1 MTFPRE
7 AACSK
12 FGGRITNSSAGV
24 PSVVRRNEEAFSG
37 TSWEDFG
44 DAGEAL
50 RPPDLASAAGCR
62 LLSKC
67 NPTATECAQIF
78 PHSRDSRQVQTF
90 SMSMGPLM
98 TSPARKEV
106 SPVATTPRRSGGDQ
120 LELRT

>member
-12 FGGRITNSSAGV
+12 FGGRIRNNSAGA
-24 PSVVRRNEEAFSG
+24 PSVARRSEGAFSG
-37 TSWEDFG
+37 AGWVELG
-44 DAGEAL
+44 DTGEAL
-50 RPPDLASAAGCR
+50 RAPGFVGAAGCR
-62 LLSKC
+62 LRSQC

-78 PHSRDSRQVQTF
+78 PHSLDSRQVQTF

-98 TSPARKEV
+98 TSPARKDV